1 MYNSA
6 ICSTDPITCFNL
18 FGYSISHILSLILIR
33 SVKHFVNDGENP
45 DANLCN
51 KHSRPM
57 SESDPNKTAEYTS
70 WASLTSDLDE
80 PILRK
85 AVQNILRVASYPW
98 REIDT
103 VPNVGWSTRDEF
115 IAAGNAA
122 LSRLDTLQAVLM
134 LLRIG
139 AGWFRIRWR
148 ASFCLHEM
156 SSCAQ

>member
-6 ICSTDPITCFNL
+6 ICSTDPIACFNL

-51 KHSRPM
+51 NHSRPM

-103 VPNVGWSTRDEF
+103 VPMSVEVPVMNLLQQVTQLCRDSTH
-115 IAAGNAA
+115 
-122 LSRLDTLQAVLM
+122 
-134 LLRIG
+134 
-139 AGWFRIRWR
+139 FR
-148 ASFCLHEM
+148 
-156 SSCAQ
+156 QY

>member
-6 ICSTDPITCFNL
+6 ICSTDPIACFNL

-103 VPNVGWSTRDEF
+103 VPMSVEVPVMNLLQQVTQLCRDSTH
-115 IAAGNAA
+115 
-122 LSRLDTLQAVLM
+122 
-134 LLRIG
+134 
-139 AGWFRIRWR
+139 FR
-148 ASFCLHEM
+148 
-156 SSCAQ
+156 QY